1 MPRRLYRYILGE
13 LLRVFFLSTAVLV
26 TVIAFGAA
34 VKPLTDDHLLSAA
47 QAAKYIGL
55 AIVPMLQFALPF
67 AAGFAATTVLHRMST
82 DNEIQAMS
90 AAGLSH
96 SRIIVP
102 IASLG
107 IALTVVMVLLTQWVI
122 PKFWVLMERTI
133 TADLTRMFQA
143 SIERGEPFEIGDLQ
157 IFADRLVVDRH
168 PRDTEADT
176 RFMLWRVAAAK
187 LGEGGRP
194 VTEVTAHQAVLDI
207 YRRLGRTYLKLRLN
221 DAVAFNSETGELVRT
236 VDIGPERAIVVPS
249 ALKDDP
255 RFMTQAELLELREAP
270 DRFGRVIEARMAL
283 AHLLRDMVLRHEV
296 DAHLRSHGELEM
308 VELGPAR
315 RRCLI
320 RADGLSEAGF
330 FTFDGRPVEVVRY
343 ASDTPELRI
352 RSGRAQLVRAAA
364 AALGSPAFDVVLADN
379 EVTDLE
385 GGGQPNQRAELTLP
399 NLELSGVS
407 AEDLSQL
414 TSEQLLHRS
423 GAQGDVA
430 PEVRSHAHRLEK
442 ELTDLGH
449 EIPAR
454 LLKRYALSATAFLL
468 LALGATLGMWFRDSL
483 PLGVYLWSFLP
494 AILGIVMISGGEQ
507 IMREGRMVAGSL
519 VMWGGDAGLAVL
531 LAIAFRQLARL

>member
-1 MPRRLYRYILGE
+1 MPRTLYRYILGE
-13 LLRVFFLSTAVLV
+13 FLRVFCLSTAVLV

-34 VKPLTDDHLLSAA
+34 VKPLTHDHLLSAA

-96 SRIIVP
+96 SRIILP
-102 IASLG
+102 IAGLG
-107 IALTVVMVLLTQWVI
+107 LALTLVMVLLTQWVI

-157 IFADRLVVDRH
+157 IFADRLVVDRN

-187 LGEGGRP
+187 LGEDGRA

-207 YRRLGRTYLKLRLN
+207 YRRGGRTYLKLRMN

-249 ALKDDP
+249 VLKDDP
-255 RFMTQAELLELREAP
+255 RFMTQAELLELRKAP
-270 DRFGRVIEARMAL
+270 DRFGPVIEAKLAL
-283 AHLLRDMVLRHEV
+283 AHLLGDIVLRHEV

-320 RADGLSEAGF
+320 RADGLSDAGF
-330 FTFDGRPVEVVRY
+330 LTLDGRPVEVVPY
-343 ASDTPELRI
+343 AGDTPELRI
-352 RSGRAQLVRAAA
+352 RSVRAQLVGAAA
-364 AALGSPAFDVVLADN
+364 AVLGSPAFDVVLSDC
-379 EVTDLE
+379 EVTDLQA
-385 GGGQPNQRAELTLP
+385 GGQPNHRAELTLP

-414 TSEQLLHRS
+414 TSDQLLHRS
-423 GAQGDVA
+423 GGRGGAPPDVA
-430 PEVRSHAHRLEK
+430 SRAHRLER
-442 ELTDLGH
+442 ELTDLGR

-468 LALGATLGMWFRDSL
+468 LVLGATLGMWFRDSL
-483 PLGVYLWSFLP
+483 PLAVYLWSFLP
-494 AILGIVMISGGEQ
+494 AILGVIMISGGEE
-507 IMREGRMVAGSL
+507 IMREGRMVVGSL
-519 VMWGGDAGLAVL
+519 VMWGGNAGLAVL
-531 LAIAFRQLARL
+531 LVIAFRRLARH